1 MRCGR
6 RCISEVCGI
15 FNGTKATCLSTSS
28 LPGLRPWCDS
38 EESLE
43 LPCEEAIIHS
53 LRWPPGLT
61 SLLQNRCRRLRRP
74 SILSSI
80 VDACLEATWDLP
92 LTETRWF
99 ASLSPHHQELA
110 CYVEIMFL
118 CAVLLGNPRTCRLIF
133 CLPSTRPFQLEW
145 SPEASQ
151 IDVKLASVVSLPLH
165 KNFT

>member
-1 MRCGR
+1 VEGDA
-6 RCISEVCGI
+6 SVKFVG
-15 FNGTKATCLSTSS
+15 SS
-28 LPGLRPWCDS
+28 MVRKLLASQHHRFQDCALGVIVKNRSNYLVK
-38 EESLE
+38 
-43 LPCEEAIIHS
+43 
-53 LRWPPGLT
+53 RWPPGLT

-118 CAVLLGNPRTCRLIF
+118 CAVLLGNPRTCRLVF